1 MSILYS
7 NIIGDGY
14 NHIIILHGLLG
25 MGDNWKTYA
34 NKLKNE
40 GYCVHLVDQRNHG
53 RSFHDSEMN
62 FEVMSNDLLKYLQ
75 FHEISEV
82 ILMGHSMGGKTA
94 MNFTLKYPD
103 LVSKLIVVDISP
115 KYYSVSF
122 DLIFKV
128 LKGINLLKI
137 SSRKQLEA
145 DLFDKLHDRSI
156 VYFLLK
162 NLYRSDHNFSFRMNL
177 EVLSKNLENL
187 SKEVKINNKFTSPTL
202 FFSGEFSDYI
212 SEDDNNLIQ
221 NLFPNYNIISVPNA
235 KHWLHAENPEF
246 FYSKLLYFL
255 DNN

>member
-128 LKGINLLKI
+128 FDII
-137 SSRKQLEA
+137 ST
-145 DLFDKLHDRSI
+145 
-156 VYFLLK
+156 FLL
-162 NLYRSDHNFSFRMNL
+162 FSF
-177 EVLSKNLENL
+177 
-187 SKEVKINNKFTSPTL
+187 KFQ
-202 FFSGEFSDYI
+202 I
-212 SEDDNNLIQ
+212 
-221 NLFPNYNIISVPNA
+221 
-235 KHWLHAENPEF
+235 
-246 FYSKLLYFL
+246 
-255 DNN
+255 